1 MRGQQESVHEPREPH
16 EPEVGLHGAAKRLAS
31 FVWFAWFVDHLNGA
45 FGRPII
51 RRPAA
56 ATFSRKGRRVA
67 GIAALLLML
76 PALAL
81 AQPKFPQLTGRV
93 VDDANLLS
101 PSAQQE
107 LTTELAALE
116 QTTGHQVVVAT
127 LPSLQGY
134 EIEEYGYQLLRT
146 WAIGRKGEND
156 GIILIVAPNER
167 AVRIEVGYGLEPVM
181 TDALSSLIL
190 QRAVLP
196 AFKAGNYEQGIVAG
210 TREIIKQVGLPPEEA
225 KAGVAQAEARR
236 AAEVRGSDDANPFVV
251 IFSIFVFLW
260 VLSGVMRLFGVR
272 GRRGGLW
279 WLLPVILSN
288 SGRGGGGWSS
298 GGGGGWSSG
307 GGGGGFSGGGGSGGG
322 GGASGRW

>member
-1 MRGQQESVHEPREPH
+1 MTGRMRGLGRL
-16 EPEVGLHGAAKRLAS
+16 VGALACLI
-31 FVWFAWFVDHLNGA
+31 V
-45 FGRPII
+45 
-51 RRPAA
+51 
-56 ATFSRKGRRVA
+56 
-67 GIAALLLML
+67 ML

-81 AQPKFPQLTGRV
+81 AQPKFPPLTGRV

-101 PSAQQE
+101 ASAEQE
-107 LTTELAALE
+107 LTGELATLE

-146 WAIGRKGEND
+146 WGVGRKDQDD

-225 KAGVAQAEARR
+225 KAAAAQAEARR

-260 VLSGVMRLFGVR
+260 VLSGIMRLFG
-272 GRRGGLW
+272 GRRAGGLW
-279 WLLPVILSN
+279 WLLPFLISN
-288 SGRGGGGWSS
+288 SSRGGGSGWSS

-307 GGGGGFSGGGGSGGG
+307 GGGGGFS
-322 GGASGRW
+322 